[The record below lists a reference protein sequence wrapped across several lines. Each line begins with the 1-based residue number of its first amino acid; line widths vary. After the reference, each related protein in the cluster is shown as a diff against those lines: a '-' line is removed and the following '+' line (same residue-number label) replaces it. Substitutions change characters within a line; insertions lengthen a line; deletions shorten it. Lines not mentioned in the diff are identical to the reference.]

1 MLGRML
7 VSVAHETCRTLL
19 DVPTD
24 VEGGSDS
31 WDRPPLPMINPK
43 KDTISKGVPVTRR
56 SVD

>member
-1 MLGRML
+1 ML
-7 VSVAHETCRTLL
+7 VSVAHDAGRNLL

-31 WDRPPLPMINPK
+31 WDRPPLPTINPK
-43 KDTISKGVPVTRR
+43 KDPISKRVPATRR